1 MKKNDITV
9 RSGAAEYLTYVAAV
23 GEKEDSFEVR
33 YEDENIWLTQK
44 MMAALYDV
52 SVAAVNQHIKK
63 IFDDGELSEETTIK
77 KYLIVQNKQRNMDTK
92 NRYLL
97 VSCDRKMP
105 ARVSIRT
112 GSIFIKFRKILWN
125 NNINFPISENT

>member
-1 MKKNDITV
+1 M
-9 RSGAAEYLTYVAAV
+9 
-23 GEKEDSFEVR
+23 
-33 YEDENIWLTQK
+33 TQK

-52 SVAAVNQHIKK
+52 TLSTINEHIKK
-63 IFDDGELSEETTIK
+63 IFSDGEPSEEATIK

-112 GSIFIKFRKILWN
+112 GSILIKFRKILRN

>member
-44 MMAALYDV
+44 RMAALYDV

-63 IFDDGELSEETTIK
+63 IFDDGELSEEATIK
-77 KYLIVQNKQRNMDTK
+77 KCLIVQNKQRNMDTK

-105 ARVSIRT
+105 ARCVIRT
-112 GSIFIKFRKILWN
+112 GSIFIKFRKILRN
-125 NNINFPISENT
+125 NDINFPISENT

>member
-33 YEDENIWLTQK
+33 YKDENIWLTQK

-52 SVAAVNQHIKK
+52 TLPTVNEHIKK
-63 IFDDGELSEETTIK
+63 IFSDGELSEETTIK
-77 KYLIVQNKQRNMDTK
+77 KYLIVQTKQRNVTKK

-112 GSIFIKFRKILWN
+112 GSIFIKFRKILRN
-125 NNINFPISENT
+125 NNINFSISENN